1 MVEIAEEPSPGTVQ
15 TTYNSHCWLLEL
27 QYASNAGLS
36 TWVTMPGQT
45 QYDTALAGT
54 NSGLLSQSIAVAV
67 VPAWHAYAT
76 NATLGAI
83 PDPAFVQ
90 PVRWITSEGEFIYD
104 PSSPFTIYGLRVVVH
119 GLYSMY
125 QNGTPANVLILD
137 TGASGASQDLLVDC
151 ASITAEWY
159 LG

>member
-1 MVEIAEEPSPGTVQ
+1 
-15 TTYNSHCWLLEL
+15 
-27 QYASNAGLS
+27 
-36 TWVTMPGQT
+36 MPGQT
-45 QYDTALAGT
+45 QYNTALAGT

-76 NATLGAI
+76 SADQGSIQT
-83 PDPAFVQ
+83 PALCQ

-104 PSSPFTIYGLRVVVH
+104 PSAPFTIYGLRVVVH

-125 QNGTPANVLILD
+125 QNATPANVLILD
-137 TGASGASQDLLVDC
+137 TGASGATQDLLVDC